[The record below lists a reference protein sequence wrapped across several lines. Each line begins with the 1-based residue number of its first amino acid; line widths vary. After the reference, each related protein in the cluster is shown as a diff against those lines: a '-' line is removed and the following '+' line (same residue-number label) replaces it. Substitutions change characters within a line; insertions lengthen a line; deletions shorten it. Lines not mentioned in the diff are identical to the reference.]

1 MSYVYLEDK
10 GLYWDMLK
18 MEVKGFCVQSTKR
31 KNRERRNTEKVSQKK
46 IDHLMKQLKTDR
58 SKENISQ
65 LYRLR
70 AELNK
75 IAEYRTKGAIIRSRT
90 RWHESGEKNTKY
102 FLNLEKRQHCKTH
115 VSKLK
120 TFDERDIT
128 DPKEILDQ
136 GKLFYKNLYTAIPC
150 NISQYKFFFDDV
162 DLVKLKETEQ
172 EELELPLHN
181 EECLLILKQCA
192 KGKCPGTDGLSVEFY
207 LRFWTQ
213 LGEEIVQSLNYAF
226 KGA

>member
-1 MSYVYLEDK
+1 M
-10 GLYWDMLK
+10 
-18 MEVKGFCVQSTKR
+18 
-31 KNRERRNTEKVSQKK
+31 N
-46 IDHLMKQLKTDR
+46 QLKTDR

-70 AELNK
+70 AEVNK
-75 IAEYRTKGAIIRSRT
+75 IAEYRTKGAIIRSTT

-120 TFDERDIT
+120 TIDERDIT

-172 EELELPLHN
+172 EELELPLQN

-192 KGKCPGTDGLSVEFY
+192 KCKCPGADGLSVEFY

-213 LGEEIVQSLNYAF
+213 LGEAMVQSLNYAF
-226 KGA
+226 KHEHLNIMQKQGIIKVIPKQRKDRSYLEN

>member
-1 MSYVYLEDK
+1 
-10 GLYWDMLK
+10 
-18 MEVKGFCVQSTKR
+18 MEVRGFCVQYTKR
-31 KNRERRNTEKVSQKK
+31 RTENAGILKKFYNKK
-46 IDHLMKQLKTDR
+46 IDHLMNQLKTDR

-102 FLNLEKRQHCKTH
+102 FLNLQKRQHCKTH

-120 TFDERDIT
+120 TIDERNIT
-128 DPKEILDQ
+128 DPKESRDQ

-150 NISQYKFFFDDV
+150 NISQYKFLFDDV

-181 EECLLILKQCA
+181 GECLLILKQCA
-192 KGKCPGTDGLSVEFY
+192 KGKCPGTDGLSVEF
-207 LRFWTQ
+207 
-213 LGEEIVQSLNYAF
+213 
-226 KGA
+226 